1 MYKILI
7 VEDTVA
13 IREEVFDILLMEG
26 YEVFQA
32 KNGRIGFEIA
42 LNENPDLIISD
53 ILMPEINGFE
63 MFKQLQKEAKT
74 QSIPLIFLSA
84 KGEKK
89 DIREGMNLGAE
100 DYLTK
105 PININDLIS
114 AVDNKIKKKLLIDQK
129 IIDRTKSLSTILQN
143 QENEIDNYAH
153 LISHELKSSLRN
165 VSDLLT
171 WSQEDTEQTN
181 NRKGSA
187 SNLQL
192 MIEKVERMEL
202 ILVNLEQYKNITP
215 LSFKNKVINMHS
227 VVQQVV
233 DEVQKPPHIKVKINN
248 QLPTLF
254 ADENML
260 EKVFEILIQNAIK
273 HNDKEIGIIELGCET
288 TEKDYIFSVKDNGAG
303 IPEKYHKKIFEMFQ
317 VLESSESTGISLS
330 IVKKIISNLKGEI
343 YVESILTKET
353 THEDSRITK
362 HISGENVSTDGWFKI
377 HKGVY

>member
-7 VEDTVA
+7 VEDTIA
-13 IREEVFDILLMEG
+13 IREEVFDILTMEG

-32 KNGRIGFEIA
+32 ENGKIGFEMA
-42 LNENPDLIISD
+42 LKENPDLIISD

-63 MFKQLQKEAKT
+63 MFKQLQKEDKT

-89 DIREGMNLGAE
+89 DIRAGMNLGAE

-105 PININDLIS
+105 PIHINDLIS

-129 IIDRTKSLSTILQN
+129 IIDKTKSLSTILQN
-143 QENEIDNYAH
+143 QENELDNYAH

-181 NRKGSA
+181 NREGSV
-187 SNLQL
+187 STIQL
-192 MIEKVERMEL
+192 MIEKVERMES

-233 DEVQKPPHIKVKINN
+233 DEIQKPPHIKVKINN

-273 HNDKEIGIIELGCET
+273 HNDKDFGIIELGCET
-288 TEKDYIFSVKDNGAG
+288 TEKDYIFSIKDNGAG

-330 IVKKIISNLKGEI
+330 IVKKIISNFKGEI

-353 THEDSRITK
+353 TFYF
-362 HISGENVSTDGWFKI
+362 NLPKI
-377 HKGVY
+377 IHNA